1 MTPLT
6 GGAVDIVLDAG
17 RQRLYLVGVPNKVEV
32 YSIPQR
38 RFLTSITTDSLP
50 LAAAISRD
58 GRSLYVA
65 CHNAATVNVID
76 LETLGVVN
84 RISLPSRPEG
94 IAVGGDNR
102 VLITTI
108 GTGVNNAQN
117 TLLLYDPALTDSRNL
132 TSLTLTPPTPASPG
146 TSPTGQLI
154 QTNRSFLATSND
166 GRYIIGVN
174 IPNTTT
180 RAVFVYEVGSATMLR
195 SRTVNN
201 ISSVL
206 SVSPDGGK

>member
-1 MTPLT
+1 MVRLLIFIAAAMGCGAATFGTVTPLT

-146 TSPTGQLI
+146 TSPETLKLDWP
-154 QTNRSFLATSND
+154 R
-166 GRYIIGVN
+166 GVVAD
-174 IPNTTT
+174 P
-180 RAVFVYEVGSATMLR
+180 S
-195 SRTVNN
+195 
-201 ISSVL
+201 
-206 SVSPDGGK
+206 